1 MVTDRESR
9 MRTVLGN
16 RIAGLRIVAEAL
28 HLRHNLSAILRSA
41 ESFGVHDVHL
51 IQPKKAK
58 VSSAA
63 RGAERWLNIHIH
75 ESLEDCVEHLHREG
89 YQLWVADIDS
99 EAHTPHS
106 VPIEAPIA
114 ILMGT
119 ELTGVSKE
127 ARSLAT
133 GCIYVP
139 MLGFTQSLNV
149 SVAAAC
155 ILHTL
160 SHRISQ
166 ATNVSRLSLERRE
179 DLVHRWKERDE
190 NNRKNLKRKLKLI
203 GEMPEAQVPDGDH
216 SH

>member
-1 MVTDRESR
+1 MTEREER
-9 MRTVLGN
+9 MRTVLQN
-16 RIAGLRIVAEAL
+16 RVASLRIVAEAL
-28 HLRHNLSAILRSA
+28 HLRHNLSAILRTA

-58 VSSAA
+58 ASSAA
-63 RGAERWLNIHIH
+63 RGAERWLRIHIH
-75 ESLEDCVEHLHREG
+75 TSLEDCVAQLHQEG
-89 YQLWVADIDS
+89 YQIWVADIDEGAS
-99 EAHTPHS
+99 TPHNI
-106 VPIEAPIA
+106 PIDTPIA

-127 ARSLAT
+127 ARELAD

-139 MLGFTQSLNV
+139 MVGFTQSLNV

-160 SHRISQ
+160 SQRL
-166 ATNVSRLSLERRE
+166 AEKEDVARLSDAHIEEMVAL
-179 DLVHRWKERDE
+179 WKARDE
-190 NNRKNLKRKLKLI
+190 NNRRDLKKKLKLI
-203 GEMPEAQVPDGDH
+203 GEMPEVRGNDADH

>member
-1 MVTDRESR
+1 MVTDREAR
-9 MRTVLGN
+9 MRTVLDN

-58 VSSAA
+58 ASSAA

-75 ESLEDCVEHLHREG
+75 ESLEDCVDHLHKAG
-89 YQLWVADIDS
+89 YQLWVADI
-99 EAHTPHS
+99 EAGAHTPHS
-106 VPIEAPIA
+106 VPIDKPIA

-127 ARSLAT
+127 ARALAE

-166 ATNVSRLSLERRE
+166 RPSVSRLT
-179 DLVHRWKERDE
+179 VHRKEELVQKWRERDE

-203 GEMPEAQVPDGDH
+203 GEMPEARVPDEDH

>member
-1 MVTDRESR
+1 MTDRESR
-9 MRTVLGN
+9 MRTVLGK
-16 RIAGLRIVAEAL
+16 RISGLRIVAEAL

-51 IQPKKAK
+51 IQPERAKA
-58 VSSAA
+58 SSAA

-75 ESLEDCVEHLHREG
+75 SSLEECVSVLREEG
-89 YQLWVADIDS
+89 YKLWVADI
-99 EAHTPHS
+99 EEGAHTPHS
-106 VPIEAPIA
+106 IPIDHPIA
-114 ILMGT
+114 VLMGT

-127 ARSLAT
+127 ARALAD

-155 ILHTL
+155 IMHTL

-166 ATNVSRLSLERRE
+166 TSPKRLSN
-179 DLVHRWKERDE
+179 VHIDNMVDVWKKRDE
-190 NNRKNLKRKLKLI
+190 NNKRNLRKKLKLI
-203 GEMPEAQVPDGDH
+203 GEMPVEPIYGEDP

>member
-1 MVTDRESR
+1 MNEREAR
-9 MRTVLGN
+9 MRNVLSN
-16 RIAGLRIVAEAL
+16 RIGNIRIVAEAL

-41 ESFGVHDVHL
+41 ESFGIHTVHL

-58 VSSAA
+58 ASSAA
-63 RGAERWLNIHIH
+63 RGAERWINIRIH
-75 ESLEDCVEHLHREG
+75 YSIEECVEVLHKEG
-89 YQLWVADIDS
+89 YRLFVADIDK
-99 EAHTPHS
+99 EACTPHNIPLDNP
-106 VPIEAPIA
+106 VA

-127 ARSLAT
+127 ARDLAD

-160 SHRISQ
+160 SHRVH
-166 ATNVSRLSLERRE
+166 AENRVERLSAET
-179 DLVHRWKERDE
+179 KENTVRSWIDRDE
-190 NNRKNLKRKLKLI
+190 NNRKNLKRRLRLI
-203 GEMPEAQVPDGDH
+203 GEMPEAP
-216 SH
+216 

>member
-1 MVTDRESR
+1 MTDREAR

-58 VSSAA
+58 ASSAA
-63 RGAERWLNIHIH
+63 RGAERWLTIHIH
-75 ESLEDCVEHLHREG
+75 ESLEECVAQLHREG
-89 YQLWVADIDS
+89 YQLWVADIEA

-106 VPIEAPIA
+106 VPIDTPIA

-127 ARSLAT
+127 ARALAS

-160 SHRISQ
+160 SHRITQQTVASPLSQ
-166 ATNVSRLSLERRE
+166 ERKE
-179 DLVHRWKERDE
+179 DLVRTWKARDE
-190 NNRKNLKRKLKLI
+190 HNRKNLKKKLKLI
-203 GEMPEAQVPDGDH
+203 GEMPEAQVPDKDH

>member
-1 MVTDRESR
+1 MNEREAR
-9 MRTVLGN
+9 MRNVLSN
-16 RIAGLRIVAEAL
+16 RIGNIRIVAEAL

-41 ESFGVHDVHL
+41 ESFGIHTVHL

-58 VSSAA
+58 ASSAA
-63 RGAERWLNIHIH
+63 RGAERWINIRIH
-75 ESLEDCVEHLHREG
+75 SSVEECVEVLHKEG
-89 YQLWVADIDS
+89 YCLFVADIDK
-99 EAHTPHS
+99 EAFTPHNI
-106 VPIEAPIA
+106 PLDKPIA

-127 ARSLAT
+127 ARELAD

-160 SHRISQ
+160 SHRVHAENRIE
-166 ATNVSRLSLERRE
+166 RLCEETRE
-179 DLVHRWKERDE
+179 ETVGLWLDRDA
-190 NNRKNLKRKLKLI
+190 NNRKNLKKRLRLI
-203 GEMPEAQVPDGDH
+203 GEMPEVP
-216 SH
+216 